1 MPLRARRPDRLPD
14 HPVAAVIPLSSPPRF
29 PVDAALPG
37 LLDALRRHGG
47 AVLQAPP
54 GVGKTL
60 RIPPVLL
67 EQPWLPGHRIVVV
80 TADGLAARAA
90 CLRMAALL
98 EEEPGGTV
106 GFHALSGSVTG
117 PRMRI
122 ELLPAALF
130 LRRIQDAPELAD
142 VGAVVFDCLDGQRT
156 DGFPGDGLLG
166 AAFAQEAREA
176 LCGRTLLLGMTEPM
190 AEAPP
195 ADSLASLLGG
205 GAGPVPVVSCG
216 GAGFPVEIRPLD
228 APAPGAVPGAAMG
241 AAVEMAMAEAVRR
254 VLREERGGVLAV
266 LPDGGAVRRAAV
278 LLRGAEEVG
287 PDILFL
293 ALGDEAT
300 SDLPA
305 AVAPAPPGLR
315 KLVLATPSAEAG
327 LGIADVRIVVD
338 CGLTRLPRH
347 DRHRGMAYPVT
358 RPAGRD
364 AAQRRAIAAGRQEP
378 GVCYRLS
385 PPCVLPEP
393 PAPESLVPEPPPL
406 EMALELAAWGEK
418 DTGARPDGA
427 SASSLLAL
435 LGAVGA
441 DGAITPLGQRMA
453 RLGLHPRLARLILCG
468 AEIGLGGLACTVA
481 ALLAE
486 PDRPGGG
493 NGTDLRGRV
502 DRLLAREEWG
512 EGGGDCDPDR
522 EWPIRERAQ
531 IWRWRIGIHQPVE
544 RSGCDRIGELLALA
558 YPDRVARRLSAP
570 LDGGVALYGL
580 ADGSLARLP
589 AGDPLAAAERL
600 AVAFLDGPA
609 DDPWIALA
617 AALPEP
623 DLQRDMS
630 P

>member
-1 MPLRARRPDRLPD
+1 M
-14 HPVAAVIPLSSPPRF
+14 IPPSSPPRF
-29 PVDAALPG
+29 PIDAALPG

-54 GVGKTL
+54 GAGKTV
-60 RIPPVLL
+60 RVPPVLL

-98 EEEPGGTV
+98 GEEPGCTV
-106 GFHALSGSVTG
+106 GFHTLSGSVTS
-117 PRMRI
+117 PRTRI
-122 ELLPAALF
+122 DLLPAAVF
-130 LRRIQDAPELAD
+130 LRRIQDSPELAD
-142 VGAVVFDCLDGQRT
+142 VGAVLFDGLDGQRT

-190 AEAPP
+190 ADASP
-195 ADSLASLLGG
+195 AASLASLLGG
-205 GAGPVPVVSCG
+205 AAGPVPVVSCA

-228 APAPGAVPGAAMG
+228 ALAPGTAPG
-241 AAVEMAMAEAVRR
+241 AAVEVAMAAVVRR
-254 VLREERGGVLAV
+254 ALREERGGVLAV
-266 LPDGGAVRRAAV
+266 LPDGGAVRRVAA

-287 PDILFL
+287 PDILLL
-293 ALGDEAT
+293 ALDDEAA
-300 SDLPA
+300 SDLTA
-305 AVAPAPPGLR
+305 AIAPAPPGRR

-347 DRHRGMAYPVT
+347 DRRRGMAYPVA
-358 RPAGRD
+358 RPSGRD
-364 AAQRRAIAAGRQEP
+364 AAQRRAIAAGRREP

-385 PPCVLPEP
+385 PPGVLPEP
-393 PAPESLVPEPPPL
+393 PAPEPPPL
-406 EMALELAAWGEK
+406 ELALELAAWGEK
-418 DTGARPDGA
+418 DTDVLPDGTH
-427 SASSLLAL
+427 ASSLLAL

-441 DGAITPLGQRMA
+441 DGAITPLGQRMV

-486 PDRPGGG
+486 PDHPCGGD
-493 NGTDLRGRV
+493 GTDLRGRV
-502 DRLLAREEWG
+502 DRLLAE
-512 EGGGDCDPDR
+512 EGGGDCAPDR
-522 EWPIRERAQ
+522 EWPILERAQ
-531 IWRWRIGIHQPVE
+531 AWRWRIGIHQPVE
-544 RSGCDRIGELLALA
+544 RSGCDRIGDLLALA
-558 YPDRVARRLSAP
+558 YPDRVARRQSALS
-570 LDGGVALYGL
+570 DGGAALYGL

-623 DLQRDMS
+623 EQHRDV
-630 P
+630 